1 MIHRRDEFR
10 GAQATIDKVHQL
22 AKDGKINLFTQ
33 YQMASVKGDK
43 NLESI
48 DIKHDNNEIKN
59 LKTDYVLGFFGLIMQ
74 LGPIANWG
82 LNIDKKT
89 IEVDT
94 EKFETNQ
101 KGIYAVGDI
110 CNYPGKLKLILSGF
124 HEGALA
130 ARACFKLARP
140 NEKYRFE
147 FTTSSK
153 TIKERLGVKKVIEL
167 YSANTPNGKKIS
179 IMLEEIGYEYKVIN
193 IDLNKGDQFKPEFK
207 KISPFSKIPVIID
220 QDNNKNI
227 FESGA
232 ILMYLAEQSGKF
244 YDTKDRLEINQWLM
258 AQMGYVGP
266 MLGQHHQFHHYNPGK
281 SQFGEERY
289 FKISKRIYEE
299 LDERLSKS
307 RFLAGE
313 NYTIAD
319 IGTFPWIARHEW
331 HDIGLKNY
339 KNLTR
344 WYVEIS
350 EREAVKKGFKFMNK
364 DEVPPKP

>member
-1 MIHRRDEFR
+1 
-10 GAQATIDKVHQL
+10 
-22 AKDGKINLFTQ
+22 
-33 YQMASVKGDK
+33 
-43 NLESI
+43 
-48 DIKHDNNEIKN
+48 
-59 LKTDYVLGFFGLIMQ
+59 
-74 LGPIANWG
+74 
-82 LNIDKKT
+82 
-89 IEVDT
+89 
-94 EKFETNQ
+94 
-101 KGIYAVGDI
+101 
-110 CNYPGKLKLILSGF
+110 
-124 HEGALA
+124 
-130 ARACFKLARP
+130 
-140 NEKYRFE
+140 
-147 FTTSSK
+147 
-153 TIKERLGVKKVIEL
+153 
-167 YSANTPNGKKIS
+167 
-179 IMLEEIGYEYKVIN
+179 MLEEIGYEYKVIN

-207 KISPFSKIPVIID
+207 KISPLSKIPVIIA
-220 QDNNKNI
+220 QGNNKNI

-244 YDTKDRLEINQWLM
+244 YDRKDRLEINQWLM

-299 LDERLSKS
+299 LDERLSRS

-350 EREAVKKGFKFMNK
+350 EREAVKKGFRFMNK

>member
-1 MIHRRDEFR
+1 
-10 GAQATIDKVHQL
+10 
-22 AKDGKINLFTQ
+22 
-33 YQMASVKGDK
+33 
-43 NLESI
+43 
-48 DIKHDNNEIKN
+48 
-59 LKTDYVLGFFGLIMQ
+59 
-74 LGPIANWG
+74 
-82 LNIDKKT
+82 
-89 IEVDT
+89 
-94 EKFETNQ
+94 
-101 KGIYAVGDI
+101 
-110 CNYPGKLKLILSGF
+110 
-124 HEGALA
+124 
-130 ARACFKLARP
+130 
-140 NEKYRFE
+140 
-147 FTTSSK
+147 
-153 TIKERLGVKKVIEL
+153 
-167 YSANTPNGKKIS
+167 
-179 IMLEEIGYEYKVIN
+179 MLEEIGYEYKVVN

-299 LDERLSKS
+299 LEERLSKS